1 MTIAARNLAADT
13 RVSWGPERLGN
24 GRKVEV
30 VWERG
35 GDGFGLGLREE
46 QHREGEGEEGHN
58 GQEVRGE
65 HGE

>member
-1 MTIAARNLAADT
+1 MTIAAGSITADT
-13 RVSWGPERLGN
+13 RVSRGPEDLGH

-30 VWERG
+30 VWKRRG
-35 GDGFGLGLREE
+35 RNGFGLREE
-46 QHREGEGEEGHN
+46 QHREGEGKERHD

>member
-13 RVSWGPERLGN
+13 RVSWGPEGLGN
-24 GRKVEV
+24 GRKVDV
-30 VWERG
+30 VWKRG
-35 GDGFGLGLREE
+35 GHDGFGLREE
-46 QHREGEGEEGHN
+46 QHRKGERKEGHD